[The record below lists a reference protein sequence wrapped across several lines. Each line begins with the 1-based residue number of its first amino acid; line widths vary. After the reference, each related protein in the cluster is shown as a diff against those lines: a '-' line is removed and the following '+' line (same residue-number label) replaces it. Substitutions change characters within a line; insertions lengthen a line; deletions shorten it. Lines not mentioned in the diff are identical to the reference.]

1 MKRRVTQ
8 RPNARPTTSLRA
20 LLIKNLGQPVLP
32 GATHLSR
39 PAQLLQDSRDD
50 PRAIV
55 TPVVTPKFFP

>member
-1 MKRRVTQ
+1 MKRRDTQ
-8 RPNARPTTSLRA
+8 RPSARRATSLRA
-20 LLIKNLGQPVLP
+20 LTITNLDQIVLHS
-32 GATHLSR
+32 ATHLSR